1 MSKIYNAC
9 TVNLPMFFYLT
20 SHRLGK
26 EQCDIGQQSLFNFQR
41 PLTAYFVRHEDAQN
55 STLTFNQLLNC
66 LSAQLRAV
74 NNPNRFGAS
83 KLVAPNEQSVA

>member
-1 MSKIYNAC
+1 
-9 TVNLPMFFYLT
+9 MFFYLT

-26 EQCDIGQQSLFNFQR
+26 EQCDIGQQSLFDYQR

-55 STLTFNQLLNC
+55 STLTFNQITNC

-74 NNPNRFGAS
+74 ILTSRFGVS
-83 KLVAPNEQSVA
+83 DLVAPKRQSVA

>member
-1 MSKIYNAC
+1 MNKIYNAC

-26 EQCDIGQQSLFNFQR
+26 EQCDIGQQSLFDCQR

-66 LSAQLRAV
+66 LSAQLRA
-74 NNPNRFGAS
+74 A
-83 KLVAPNEQSVA
+83 